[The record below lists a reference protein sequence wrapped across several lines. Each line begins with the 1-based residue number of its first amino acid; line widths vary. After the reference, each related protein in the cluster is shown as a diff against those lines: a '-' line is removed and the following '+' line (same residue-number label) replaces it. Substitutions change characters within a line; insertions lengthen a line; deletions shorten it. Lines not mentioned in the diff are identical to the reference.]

1 MYGSNETNAKSQ
13 FVTLYKGNGGDDGIN
28 KPCDNTIWTEVANLT
43 FATENNMQFNRDNK
57 VTFYPEAPS
66 ICWKLKVEG
75 FNRQVCDT
83 AIQQCYDQT
92 QVGLSQINFE
102 NWDWLGIAGP
112 GNQSSSPGFVGS
124 DFNKP
129 AYNATNGERK

>member
-1 MYGSNETNAKSQ
+1 
-13 FVTLYKGNGGDDGIN
+13 
-28 KPCDNTIWTEVANLT
+28 
-43 FATENNMQFNRDNK
+43 MQFNRDNK

-75 FNRQVCDT
+75 FNEEVCGYKQRSSERTCDS
-83 AIQQCYDQT
+83 QY
-92 QVGLSQINFE
+92 QVGLDEINCE

-112 GNQSSSPGFVGS
+112 GNQSSSSGFVGS
-124 DFNKP
+124 DFNKA